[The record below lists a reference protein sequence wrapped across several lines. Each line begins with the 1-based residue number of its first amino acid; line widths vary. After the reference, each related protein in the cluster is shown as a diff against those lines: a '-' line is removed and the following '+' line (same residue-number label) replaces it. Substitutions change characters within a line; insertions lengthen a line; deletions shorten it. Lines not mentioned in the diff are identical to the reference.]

1 MPRNWHKA
9 RLLHRELAGP
19 RAMRLWIHLYELD
32 RYDYEPGQFITFDL
46 PTGTK
51 RIDRWRSYSIAS
63 APDGSA
69 IIELAI
75 LYMPGGKASEYFF
88 HQIQDGDELSLQGPK
103 GIFTRAMSAQEPR
116 LHDQISETSGTI
128 SRHVM
133 ICTGTGVVPYRSILR
148 DMNARGI
155 DEPVHLIYGA
165 RTAAELLYTQEWARY
180 ERSMLGFRFTACL
193 SREDHPDHTSGYVH
207 QVYQQEY
214 ADHDPQRIFYLC
226 GWSQMIDEAM
236 ENLIALGNDPHQ
248 IRVELYG

>member
-1 MPRNWHKA
+1 MPRKWHKA

-69 IIELAI
+69 ILEFAI

-88 HQIQDGDELSLQGPK
+88 KEIKDGDELSLQGPK
-103 GIFTRAMSAQEPR
+103 GIFTRAHLADMP
-116 LHDQISETSGTI
+116 I

-133 ICTGTGVVPYRSILR
+133 ICTGTGVVPYRSMLR
-148 DMNARGI
+148 EMSEHGI
-155 DEPVHLIYGA
+155 QEPVHLIYGT
-165 RTAAELLYTQEWARY
+165 RSEAELLYTDEWARY
-180 ERSMLGFRFTACL
+180 ETSLPGFRYTACL

-207 QVYQQEY
+207 QVYQKYY
-214 ADHDPQRIFYLC
+214 AEHDPQRIFYLC

-236 ENLIALGNDPHQ
+236 ENLIALGNESRQ